1 MSAPPHISQ
10 PKLCV
15 QDLFEAQEK
24 QLQLKWLAGKSGKQT
39 QLEPAKAK
47 FPGLAL
53 VGHLNFVHPN
63 RVQVLG
69 QNELRYLESLDDN
82 TRKDSLSELFTCN
95 TTTIIIISGNSCP
108 DDLLT
113 GADASNT
120 PLFLAGLS
128 SPIIIENL
136 QYYLTRALAP
146 LLTVHGVFMEVMG
159 TGIFIRGESGIGK
172 SELALELLSLNH
184 RLIADDAVEIVR
196 VGPDVLVGQCPE
208 TLVDFMEV
216 RGLGIINVRAMFGET
231 AIRRKKKLHLILT
244 LKQLKTESPDN
255 IDRLHAQQMTSK
267 LLDVDIPEII
277 LYVASGRNLA
287 ILVEAAARTYM
298 LRMKGI
304 DAYQEFS
311 TRQQKMIR
319 KNTNESDNC

>member
-1 MSAPPHISQ
+1 MSSTPLIKQ
-10 PKLCV
+10 PNLSV
-15 QDLFEAQEK
+15 QDLFEAQK
-24 QLQLKWLAGKSGKQT
+24 NQLKLKWLAGKASSET
-39 QLEPAKAK
+39 QLEQAAAK

-69 QNELRYLESLDDN
+69 DKELKYLESLDKQ
-82 TRKDSLSELFTCN
+82 TKIDSLNELFSN
-95 TTTIIIISGNSCP
+95 KTTTAIIISGDTCP
-108 DDLLT
+108 EDLLA
-113 GADASNT
+113 GAEASDT

-172 SELALELLSLNH
+172 SELALELLTRNH

-231 AIRRKKKLHLILT
+231 AIRHKKKLHLILT
-244 LKQLKTESPDN
+244 LKQLKSEKPDN
-255 IDRLHAQQMTSK
+255 IDRLQAQQMTSR
-267 LLDVDIPEII
+267 LLDVDIHEII
-277 LYVASGRNLA
+277 LYVAPGRNLA

-304 DAYQEFS
+304 DAYDEFA
-311 TRQQKMIR
+311 TRQKNMIS
-319 KNTNESDNC
+319 KNTDESNNC